1 MTNRQLNLAT
11 AQRLVTA
18 VVDAATTQGIAVAVT
33 VIDRGGHPL
42 ASARMDGLAYPF
54 LEVSRRK
61 AVTGSSFGSPT
72 HMLSR
77 YFAQDPVLASGSQ
90 ALSEFLFLPGGFPVL
105 LDAQCVGGLG
115 IAGGR
120 NTQDQD
126 LGEHALAILQ
136 TQE

>member
-72 HMLSR
+72 HVLSR
-77 YFAQDPVLASGSQ
+77 YFAQDPSLRVARKHSPNSFFFQVAFLCFST
-90 ALSEFLFLPGGFPVL
+90 LSVWE
-105 LDAQCVGGLG
+105 A
-115 IAGGR
+115 
-120 NTQDQD
+120 
-126 LGEHALAILQ
+126 
-136 TQE
+136 